1 MNRYYDPAKT
11 MPLVSRGQD
20 TEEAAVN
27 FVPVETPKYK
37 TQELV
42 EAFAE
47 NIFGS
52 IPDLKIVMRCS
63 DCGQEAHGDELFCVM
78 CGEFI
83 EESEITATLAP
94 TCSECGTNL
103 SSDDIFCLSCGA
115 TV

>member
-11 MPLVSRGQD
+11 TPLTARGQD
-20 TEEAAVN
+20 AEEAAVN

-52 IPDLKIVMRCS
+52 IPDPQIVMRCS
-63 DCGQEAHGDELFCVM
+63 ACGQEANGDELFCIM

-83 EESEITATLAP
+83 EESEITASLAP
-94 TCSECGTNL
+94 TCGECGTTL
-103 SSDDIFCLSCGA
+103 SADDIFCLACGA
-115 TV
+115 AV